1 MIRLFGLVIPQIR
14 QKLFET
20 CIKVNRWP
28 EEDKLT
34 LVSNYLDDSVQEWFY
49 DGDFDKWDSFVG
61 AFTIKYGEKVDLAGS
76 FISISTIHMTID
88 ETLQGYLERFN
99 AQQKKYSKA
108 LASVDSLN
116 HLQDK
121 DFAKIF
127 V

>member
-1 MIRLFGLVIPQIR
+1 MIKRKRII
-14 QKLFET
+14 
-20 CIKVNRWP
+20 
-28 EEDKLT
+28 
-34 LVSNYLDDSVQEWFY
+34 
-49 DGDFDKWDSFVG
+49 
-61 AFTIKYGEKVDLAGS
+61 
-76 FISISTIHMTID
+76 ISTWKVID
-88 ETLQGYLERFN
+88 HYSYLERFN